1 MKKLLF
7 LLFSALT
14 FLCSNAQIIIRGK
27 IIDSLTNQP
36 IAYASIGMNGTNNGT
51 ITNTNGE
58 FIIKAKNTSVKI
70 KIFAIGYKTAEFE
83 INPLENSILKLSPT
97 TFSLK
102 EVLVNPVDFE
112 KIFKKASEKLRLQNF
127 FAYHGKAFYRL
138 LTKNDDDY
146 SEMIESFY
154 DAYVGNSGI
163 KYWEPEHGRYAL
175 NKEFQKKNYAVSLDF
190 SILTRYLDILNRQK
204 NYQFLLFIYGKKAL
218 EYFEITYAGK
228 YQSDGNELIRIDFKS
243 KTKDTVSGS
252 VFIDP
257 NTYETYRI
265 QIKQNQI
272 DAEIIKSLNPNAQV
286 KKCKLEYDISF
297 IQNEKSDKMLIKN
310 INMNI
315 EYDVIEKS
323 FSKIVHNIKT
333 DSKTVFYEY
342 DNNEFDLN
350 LIPTEKYETDYDA
363 INHQLYIQRFWDNN
377 PVLAE
382 TPLETKVRK
391 SFELN
396 GSFGRAFNSN
406 NDTLELLNEGY
417 KLWSKTKKLKVKDII
432 HSDSLIGDIR
442 NTTLTYKGKSI
453 AGLNGK
459 LYFVYNCY
467 KDTFYY
473 CSLPLFDINHSW
485 IDSAL
490 RNDLAD
496 EDKMIFFFQQYFDL
510 LEAYS
515 RKLKYEFKQQ
525 KNPCLQSD
533 KIIEIY
539 HNIMNEF
546 NSEAKELLSQSWGN
560 GKELSWVNKIDEMLE
575 KYKEN

>member
-1 MKKLLF
+1 MKKLFIFFF
-7 LLFSALT
+7 LVLT
-14 FLCSNAQIIIRGK
+14 FLCSNAQVIIKGK

-70 KIFAIGYKTAEFE
+70 KIFAIGYRTAEFE
-83 INPLENSILKLSPT
+83 INPVENSILKLSPT

-146 SEMIESFY
+146 SEMIECFY

-175 NKEFQKKNYAVSLDF
+175 NKEFQKNNYAISLDF
-190 SILTRYLDILNRQK
+190 SILTRYVDILNRQK
-204 NYQFLLFIYGKKAL
+204 DYQFLLFIYDNKAL
-218 EYFEITYAGK
+218 DYFEITYAGK

-243 KTKDTVSGS
+243 KTKDTITGS
-252 VFIDP
+252 IFINP
-257 NTYETYRI
+257 KTYETYRI
-265 QIKQNQI
+265 QIMQGQI
-272 DAEIIKSLNPNAQV
+272 NAEIIKSLNPNAII
-286 KKCKLEYDISF
+286 KNCRLEYDISF
-297 IQNEKSDKMLIKN
+297 IQTEKSDKMLIKN

-315 EYDVIEKS
+315 EYDVLEKR
-323 FSKIVHNIKT
+323 FSKIVHHIKT

-342 DNNEFDLN
+342 DNNEFNLN

-391 SFELN
+391 LFELN
-396 GSFGRAFNSN
+396 GSFGRAFNN
-406 NDTLELLNEGY
+406 YNDTSELLNEGY
-417 KLWSKTKKLKVKDII
+417 KLWNKSNKLKIKDITN
-432 HSDSLIGDIR
+432 SDSLDVSLK
-442 NTTLTYKGKSI
+442 TLKLQYNGRSI

-459 LYFVYNCY
+459 LFFVYNCY

-473 CSLPLFDINHSW
+473 NILSLFDINHSW